1 MPRAKPLHSLRVAG
15 YRSLR
20 DVRFDLHSMNVLV
33 GANGAGK
40 SNLVEVFDLLGALI
54 SSRLG
59 AFVGRAGGA
68 SRLLHGGPSV
78 TDRLRLELHFGR
90 NTYEAELELGANDD
104 LVFAYEACFFQ
115 GSQEYERAYE
125 EGLPAGGTESRLP
138 RAAREHGRVYAWVYE
153 SLVAYCAYHF
163 HDTSRTAAVKQKHDI
178 GDNRRLRADAG
189 NLAAYL
195 FRLSDSHP
203 QRYKQIVEVVRM
215 VAPFLD
221 DFDLAPDP
229 ANPERIQ
236 LAWRQ
241 QGSDAYFNA
250 HDLSDGSL
258 RFICLATLLLS
269 PDAPMTLVLDEPE
282 LGLHPYA
289 LRQLAALLRSAAS
302 TRQVVV
308 ATQSVPLVDEFA
320 VDEIVVADR
329 QDGATVLHRLEGDEL
344 GQWLDHYSVGE
355 LWDKNVLGGRPHYES
370 A

>member
-1 MPRAKPLHSLRVAG
+1 MPTPRRLDSLRVAG

-20 DVRFDLHSMNVLV
+20 DVRLDLRPMNVLV

-40 SNLVEVFDLLGALI
+40 SNLVEVFDLLGALVD
-54 SSRLG
+54 SRLG
-59 AFVGRAGGA
+59 PFVGLAGGA

-78 TDRLRLELHFGR
+78 TDRMELRLDFGA
-90 NTYEAELELGANDD
+90 NSYEADLQLGADDD
-104 LVFAYEACFFQ
+104 LVFTYEACFFQ
-115 GSQEYERAYE
+115 GGQEYDRPYE
-125 EGLPAGGTESRLP
+125 EALPAGGTESRLP
-138 RAAREHGRVYAWVYE
+138 RAAREHGRVFAWVYE
-153 SLVAYCAYHF
+153 SLAAYRVYHF

-195 FRLSDSHP
+195 FRLRDSHP
-203 QRYKQIVEVVRM
+203 ELYEQIVDVVRM
-215 VAPFLD
+215 VAPFFE

-236 LAWRQ
+236 LEWRQ
-241 QGSDAYFNA
+241 RGSDAYFNA

-269 PDAPMTLVLDEPE
+269 PGAPMTLVLDEPE

-289 LRQLAALLRSAAS
+289 LRQLAALLRTAS
-302 TRQVVV
+302 TQRQVVV

-320 VDEIVVADR
+320 VDDIVVVNRA
-329 QDGATVLHRLEGDEL
+329 DGASVLQRLRSDEL
-344 GQWLDHYSVGE
+344 SQWLDHYSVGE